1 MEVGIGNAGN
11 RYQNQNENE
20 QKQKAIQQQMQQ
32 KKLIFLRQHVM
43 KENKGLILPVLI
55 QKITWAAQEGHFYLH
70 MNSKV
75 NEELEVPIS
84 CKRNV
89 LADRF
94 SVTKPCLF
102 STIFKVTIWQ
112 KYGSKE
118 A

>member
-1 MEVGIGNAGN
+1 
-11 RYQNQNENE
+11 
-20 QKQKAIQQQMQQ
+20 
-32 KKLIFLRQHVM
+32 M
-43 KENKGLILPVLI
+43 KENKGFILPVLI
-55 QKITWAAQEGHFYLH
+55 QKITWAAQKGHFCLH

-75 NEELEVPIS
+75 NEELDVPIS
-84 CKRNV
+84 YKRNV

-112 KYGSKE
+112 KYCSKE